1 MKEEKQKRYLCNM
14 FSFLD
19 DVSGFKSFLYT
30 AGIIIGAILFI
41 ILLACLNYNYN
52 PKITNQDW
60 KSSYIEMQEKYY
72 YLYDI
77 FNDVVHE
84 GEIPN
89 VNNIPD
95 DVFYEL
101 IYQRDNIVLNYSID
115 SEKDFLYNTYNMK
128 VTFSNDMN
136 IVNTECNLNLESEEE
151 YKESFYHELKVFAL
165 FFGTIQFSVLFF
177 FYLVALCISK
187 FHKSIDEY
195 KEIEKMLHS

>member
-19 DVSGFKSFLYT
+19 DVQGFKSFLYS
-30 AGIIIGAILFI
+30 AGIIIGAILFV

-101 IYQRDNIVLNYSID
+101 IYQRDNVVLNYSID
-115 SEKDFLYNTYNMK
+115 PEEGSHYTIYNMK

-136 IVNTECNLNLESEEE
+136 IVNTECNLNLKSEEE
-151 YKESFYHELKVFAL
+151 YKKSFYHELKVDAL
-165 FFGTIQFSVLFF
+165 FFGLIQFSFLFF
-177 FYLVALCISK
+177 FYLTAHCVSK
-187 FHKSIDEY
+187 VHKSIDEY
-195 KEIEKMLHS
+195 KEIEKMLHP